1 MIIIDYHWLSKSGK
15 LLIHWLSDNLKSR
28 DASASKSESKDGKI
42 SFDSNLGTMWKLCSS
57 CWATF
62 TMEKQR
68 ETTQWTNTI
77 TAVLI
82 VSGFL
87 ASRKYFIC
95 FPSRNLQ
102 GMETINYISSDF
114 QVEKTLFAKSLPAA
128 TFSQNF
134 PFSSFSTAS
143 KMKLTL
149 WVQGN
154 KSADK

>member
-1 MIIIDYHWLSKSGK
+1 MNHS
-15 LLIHWLSDNLKSR
+15 LIYNLKSR

-42 SFDSNLGTMWKLCSS
+42 SFDSNLGTMWKLRSS

-87 ASRKYFIC
+87 ASRKHFIC

-114 QVEKTLFAKSLPAA
+114 EKNIVCKVPSCCYLLSELSLFKFLHG
-128 TFSQNF
+128 
-134 PFSSFSTAS
+134 
-143 KMKLTL
+143 K
-149 WVQGN
+149 
-154 KSADK
+154 